1 MYGNKPAD
9 FENFWDDVDND
20 LAGIS
25 IAPEVEYI
33 RMRSN
38 NDADLYG
45 VRITSVGPYRLFA
58 YLSIPKGEG
67 PFPAIYYVPKNGSV
81 HEVIPQGTAT
91 GIRSRYVTFSVAGRG
106 MRNSDKPYTAMY
118 PGQLTDGLES
128 ADTYVYRGIIADAL
142 RGLEYL
148 ITRPEVDSTRIV
160 AWGNDIAVLAAARR
174 NEITHVVSTPAYLF
188 DPVEHALKTSSYP
201 LAEYS
206 DYLRLY
212 PDRKPDVESILS
224 MYNTRWHAPEVK
236 AETLLRADHSS
247 GIYNP
252 DVLSDLE
259 NGIAGNVTVHE
270 SERSGFKDGLFA
282 EKWITEKFFGAD
294 ATAIVPEHWRSAL

>member
-9 FENFWDDVDND
+9 FESFWDDVDND
-20 LAGIS
+20 LAGIA

-106 MRNSDKPYTAMY
+106 MRN
-118 PGQLTDGLES
+118 
-128 ADTYVYRGIIADAL
+128 
-142 RGLEYL
+142 
-148 ITRPEVDSTRIV
+148 
-160 AWGNDIAVLAAARR
+160 
-174 NEITHVVSTPAYLF
+174 
-188 DPVEHALKTSSYP
+188 
-201 LAEYS
+201 
-206 DYLRLY
+206 
-212 PDRKPDVESILS
+212 
-224 MYNTRWHAPEVK
+224 
-236 AETLLRADHSS
+236 
-247 GIYNP
+247 
-252 DVLSDLE
+252 
-259 NGIAGNVTVHE
+259 
-270 SERSGFKDGLFA
+270 
-282 EKWITEKFFGAD
+282 
-294 ATAIVPEHWRSAL
+294 

>member
-1 MYGNKPAD
+1 MTVIKPAEFD
-9 FENFWDDVDND
+9 SFWDDVDND
-20 LAGIS
+20 LGSIS

-33 RMRSN
+33 QMRSN
-38 NDADLYG
+38 DDADLYG
-45 VRITSVGPYRLFA
+45 LRITSIGPYRLFA

-148 ITRPEVDSTRIV
+148 ITRPEIEVKSHMPYR
-160 AWGNDIAVLAAARR
+160 
-174 NEITHVVSTPAYLF
+174 
-188 DPVEHALKTSSYP
+188 
-201 LAEYS
+201 
-206 DYLRLY
+206 LRLTC
-212 PDRKPDVESILS
+212 STQL
-224 MYNTRWHAPEVK
+224 NT
-236 AETLLRADHSS
+236 L
-247 GIYNP
+247 
-252 DVLSDLE
+252 
-259 NGIAGNVTVHE
+259 
-270 SERSGFKDGLFA
+270 
-282 EKWITEKFFGAD
+282 
-294 ATAIVPEHWRSAL
+294 